1 MRQWAIYV
9 LIATA
14 LIAGWFHYHQLISEN
29 ALLQQGLD
37 DAIARYNTK
46 EAEHQRDLSLL
57 DKTIKTNQKINRLSN
72 DLQAKLQNI
81 SGCTNTIIDADTV
94 EWVRQYRDSQIP
106 ARASTNQPDP

>member
-46 EAEHQRDLSLL
+46 EAEHQRDLLLL
-57 DKTIKTNQKINRLSN
+57 DKTIKTNHKINRLSN
-72 DLQAKLQNI
+72 DLKAKLQNI

-94 EWVRQYRDSQIP
+94 EWVRQYRDNQIQT
-106 ARASTNQPDP
+106 RTSTNQPNP